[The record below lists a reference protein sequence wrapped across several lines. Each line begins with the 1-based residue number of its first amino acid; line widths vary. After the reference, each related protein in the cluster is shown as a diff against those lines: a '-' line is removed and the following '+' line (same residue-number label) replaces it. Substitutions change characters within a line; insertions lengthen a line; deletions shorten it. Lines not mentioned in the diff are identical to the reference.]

1 MLPRSEVRVR
11 RVFAVASTVALL
23 AADAAAA
30 PRFASLSARDAAALE
45 RARTGAARRLER
57 EECQQ
62 VLSDFTD
69 PEGRTLRA
77 NLESW
82 PRTPSDYLRQVILF
96 ADGSTLEDCKRA
108 AVLLVTSRGHV
119 TVFACPAGGSI
130 PGSRFARYQAEHSTR
145 AEMMII
151 HEMLHT
157 LGLAEN
163 PPSPF
168 EITDRVAA
176 RCR

>member
-1 MLPRSEVRVR
+1 MFPRSEVGVR
-11 RVFAVASTVALL
+11 RVFAVVATAAAL

-30 PRFASLSARDAAALE
+30 PPYGPLSARDAAALE

-69 PEGRTLRA
+69 PKGRTIRA

-82 PRTPSDYLRQVILF
+82 QRTPSDYLRQVILF
-96 ADGSTLEDCKRA
+96 ADGRTLKDCQKA

-119 TVFACPAGGSI
+119 TVFVCPAGGSI
-130 PGSRFARYQAEHSTR
+130 PGSRFARYQVEHSTL
-145 AEMMII
+145 AEMMVI

-163 PPSPF
+163 PPTPF